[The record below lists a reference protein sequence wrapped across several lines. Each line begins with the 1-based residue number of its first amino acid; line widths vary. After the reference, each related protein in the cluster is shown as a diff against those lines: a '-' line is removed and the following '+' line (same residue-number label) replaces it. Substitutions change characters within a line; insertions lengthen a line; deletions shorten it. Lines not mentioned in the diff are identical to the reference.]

1 MSESVWKYQLEMATN
16 RIELPVGAEVL
27 CAKMQHG
34 VLSLWAKVYTT
45 SAKET
50 RVFEVVGTGHT
61 MRDGKTTYIDTVM
74 LSEGHLVFHIFERH

>member
-16 RIELPVGAEVL
+16 WIELPVGAEVL

-34 VLSLWAKVYTT
+34 VLCLWAKVRDNPV
-45 SAKET
+45 KET

-61 MRDGKTTYIDTVM
+61 MRDGKSTYIDTVM
-74 LSEGHLVFHIFERH
+74 HNQGQLVFHIFERH